1 MLGLRTRKNTL
12 LLFNVDIL
20 SMILFL
26 LQKCFCYTLWNEKK
40 LYSGANDERN
50 IEKHEQEKN
59 SNNLFVRRVL
69 KWKSS
74 TRHILGRRR
83 TRLFFWSPQFFGE
96 AIRVRDDLL
105 HPPKFEDLYLQ
116 ESLNFCK
123 NVVKTF
129 SFGALTFDKKK
140 THGTSGKRIKQIC
153 YVPILTLT
161 KMNDTKNLKENIL
174 SIISRKLEKWF

>member
-1 MLGLRTRKNTL
+1 MLTFYRWFYSCYR
-12 LLFNVDIL
+12 NVFVIPCE
-20 SMILFL
+20 M
-26 LQKCFCYTLWNEKK
+26 KK

-74 TRHILGRRR
+74 TRHVLGRRR

-96 AIRVRDDLL
+96 AIRVRNDLL

-140 THGTSGKRIKQIC
+140 HMAQ
-153 YVPILTLT
+153 VE
-161 KMNDTKNLKENIL
+161 KE
-174 SIISRKLEKWF
+174 